1 MFEEIEKLESPI
13 DAVYLVHKALRDEA
27 VRVEKMVDRLEN
39 GASLQPFKLAFNSW
53 ATALVYH
60 AEQEERYFKDAL
72 KRCRLRSQFESDV
85 GEQTGDS
92 KLRET
97 AQAKEGPSVLPTD
110 IRWAMA
116 AHEEELHQLMEQVE
130 AVLTVLRDDIGPTSL
145 IPRTKQHLYKQ
156 VVALRIALEDH
167 LDTEEGLVLPRIR
180 HQMDEQQMLELVAAL
195 RIDQRAEDPR
205 WMIDWV
211 SRRLASAEQ
220 ILLAEL
226 EGRCKRLAGA
236 ASQSP
241 T

>member
-130 AVLTVLRDDIGPTSL
+130 GVLTVLRDDIGPTSL

-211 SRRLASAEQ
+211 SRRLASGEQ
-220 ILLAEL
+220 ILLVEL
-226 EGRCKRLAGA
+226 EGRCTRLAGA